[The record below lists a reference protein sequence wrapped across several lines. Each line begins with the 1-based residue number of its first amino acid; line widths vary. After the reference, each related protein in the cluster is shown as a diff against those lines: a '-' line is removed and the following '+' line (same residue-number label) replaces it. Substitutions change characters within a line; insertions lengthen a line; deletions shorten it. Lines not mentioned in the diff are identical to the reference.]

1 MGGGTAPIFWEREPF
16 IWEDDDRRV
25 TRFVS
30 LGAFGGTLPIDK
42 KQRVR
47 VGYMNYTAFIS
58 SSCSGSMLSAYHQ
71 NSQRTPYSL
80 RTYP

>member
-16 IWEDDDRRV
+16 IWEDDNRRV

-30 LGAFGGTLPIDK
+30 LGAFGSTLPIDK

-47 VGYMNYTAFIS
+47 GRLYE
-58 SSCSGSMLSAYHQ
+58 L
-71 NSQRTPYSL
+71 YSIHL
-80 RTYP
+80 VFL